1 MVATRHANS
10 PSDSWLLGAT
20 LSGYLI
26 IAFVLRFWGEGLL
39 FPASDIGYI
48 NGPPPESH
56 PGLIVF
62 VLVGVF
68 ITLLGVLQTIFFV
81 QGSEK
86 LTRFSLWLNFLAIFC
101 LGLAAFGTKWIEGPL
116 DFIVLVATES
126 PGYQEWSYLRFANS
140 WAVVLNRPSEP
151 SGSSGTA

>member
-48 NGPPPESH
+48 SGPPPESH

-62 VLVGVF
+62 VLIGVF
-68 ITLLGVLQTIFFV
+68 ITLLGILQTIFFV

-116 DFIVLVATES
+116 DFIVLVVSVLAFFFGLIFS
-126 PGYQEWSYLRFANS
+126 VVNILWGWLRRNG
-140 WAVVLNRPSEP
+140 LRNGEP
-151 SGSSGTA
+151 QS